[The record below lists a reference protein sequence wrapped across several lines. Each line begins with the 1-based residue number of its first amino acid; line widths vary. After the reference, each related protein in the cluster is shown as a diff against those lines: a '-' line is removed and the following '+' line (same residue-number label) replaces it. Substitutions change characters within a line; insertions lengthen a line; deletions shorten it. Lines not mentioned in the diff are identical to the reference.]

1 MKRPVAT
8 LILSASLGCQAICGR
23 DPGMVYGF
31 DKVSLHVFDAFNPSD
46 CVPLWIVPSANL
58 TWTTCYDKFT
68 CARLKIPLDYSN
80 RSIGTTS
87 MALIKLAGKNATAGS
102 QSIVFIPGK
111 LPLNSQMTNVLTL
124 LLGGPGG
131 SGIGNVLEYQ
141 ALLPTIFGEQ
151 YNVVSFDPRGVNNSD
166 LAFDCFSGNA
176 EARAAFNRAQHTG
189 ITNASST
196 SLAEQYYSS
205 SIYGGWCNH
214 AVENGSPHSYYVTTP
229 ASAHD
234 LLSFVEA
241 EAVAANRP
249 ASDAK
254 LWAYGASYGTVVGTT
269 FASLFPDRVGRMVLD
284 GVVDAEEYYNNDWR
298 SNIDQMDEAMGKFV
312 TFCHDAG
319 PKACA
324 FWGPTPA
331 NITARLDGLIRQLQ
345 SHPVPIS
352 GLPSSGRLPALVTYA
367 DLAALF
373 MNTIYSPV
381 LLFPAMA
388 GVLRQLE
395 GGNATALAAM
405 FDALATTNDAGPAIR
420 CADTYRRNKLVTLDD
435 YRSLSEYAVSKSKYL
450 GYIYPIFFQSVL
462 CRSFQPQLPDSMVFQ
477 SRQPSFS
484 HCPSASS
491 LFRYPRTFAVGKRWL
506 RTCLGDK
513 H

>member
-1 MKRPVAT
+1 MKRLVAT
-8 LILSASLGCQAICGR
+8 LIASASLGCQTVCGR

-31 DKVSLHVFDAFNPSD
+31 DK
-46 CVPLWIVPSANL
+46 
-58 TWTTCYDKFT
+58 
-68 CARLKIPLDYSN
+68 
-80 RSIGTTS
+80 
-87 MALIKLAGKNATAGS
+87 
-102 QSIVFIPGK
+102 SIVFIPA
-111 LPLNSQMTNVLTL
+111 QR
-124 LLGGPGG
+124 
-131 SGIGNVLEYQ
+131 
-141 ALLPTIFGEQ
+141 
-151 YNVVSFDPRGVNNSD
+151 VSFDPRGVNNSD
-166 LAFDCFSGNA
+166 LAFDCFSGNV

-205 SIYGGWCNH
+205 GIYGGWCNH
-214 AVENGSPHSYYVTTP
+214 AVENGSPHSYYRPRPWPPVDPRPTP
-229 ASAHD
+229 
-234 LLSFVEA
+234 
-241 EAVAANRP
+241 
-249 ASDAK
+249 
-254 LWAYGASYGTVVGTT
+254 SYGTVIGTT

-298 SNIDQMDEAMGKFV
+298 SNINQMDEAMGKFV

-352 GLPSSGRLPALVTYA
+352 GPPSSGRLPALVTYA

-381 LLFPAMA
+381 LLFPTMA

-395 GGNATALAAM
+395 GGNATALAGM
-405 FDALATTNDAGPAIR
+405 FDALDTTNDAGLAIR
-420 CADTYRRNKLVTLDD
+420 CADTYRRNNLVALDD

-450 GYIYPIFFQSVL
+450 GDIYPIFFQSVL
-462 CRSFQPQLPDSMVFQ
+462 CRSFQPQLSDSMVFQ
-477 SRQPSFS
+477 NPVMGSYKPTSFPILFTS
-484 HCPSASS
+484 NTIDPVASS
-491 LFRYPRTFAVGKRWL
+491 ARKMSSRFPGSVTLFQEAVGVSLSRL
-506 RTCLGDK
+506 LFDHITAS
-513 H
+513 